1 VIEVANYDRIAS
13 YYDLLAHIVFGNQLV
28 AAQNHFLPDLDD
40 PKRILVF
47 GGGTGHMMV
56 PLLQLYPDVCIHYL
70 ESSAAMISKAKARIA
85 SNNINVSFTCTTEHD
100 LVNKKDVYDVVIT
113 PFVLDVFE
121 GKYLSK
127 VFKQLFDTLNHGGKW
142 IQTDFYLE
150 QNSPKWQI
158 KLIWLMYRFFRIAA
172 RQQNQILPDFDTY
185 FENFPLRLLA
195 RKSFYHRMVR
205 THLYIKYQE

>member
-56 PLLQLYPDVCIHYL
+56 PLLQLYPDACIHYL

-85 SNNINVSFTCTTEHD
+85 PDSNSVSFTCGTEQELTDKANSYD
-100 LVNKKDVYDVVIT
+100 LIIT
-113 PFVLDVFE
+113 PFVLDIFKE
-121 GKYLSK
+121 KYLKS
-127 VFKQLFDTLNHGGKW
+127 VFKLLFDALSSGGKW
-142 IQTDFYLE
+142 IQTDFYVD
-150 QNSPKWQI
+150 QSSPGWQ
-158 KLIWLMYRFFRIAA
+158 KLMIWLMYKFFRVAA

-185 FENFPLRLLA
+185 FEKFPLRLLA